1 MAGFTKLVPEIVQSS
16 IWNES
21 SDTRVVWITMLALK
35 DENGFVRG
43 SSKTLSRMAN
53 VSLDKV
59 EEALEK
65 FLSPDPDSCTPDDDG
80 RRIQEY
86 TGGWLVLNHIK
97 YRDKEHILREQNRE
111 RVRRFRER
119 NKEKPSVTECNVT
132 SALPSVSASVSE
144 SASVP
149 NASEKNKQPKVSKG
163 EIIDKQFD
171 EFWKSYP
178 KKVKGEDAK
187 KAYKQVFKELPENL
201 LEILAQHKKLDQWN
215 RDKGKYIPYAASWLR
230 GRRWNDELEGV
241 APKQATN
248 NDSDYVRKVLGL

>member
-86 TGGWLVLNHIK
+86 TGGWLVLNHVK

-111 RVRRFRER
+111 RVRRFREKHKD
-119 NKEKPSVTECNVT
+119 NHSVTECNVT
-132 SALPSVSASVSE
+132 SALPSVSASVS
-144 SASVP
+144 
-149 NASEKNKQPKVSKG
+149 VSSNTKANQI
-163 EIIDKQFD
+163 EEAF
-171 EFWKSYP
+171 ETFWTSYP
-178 KKVKGEDAK
+178 QKKKKEDAK
-187 KAYKQVFKELPENL
+187 KAYKQVLKELPENL

-215 RDKGKYIPYAASWLR
+215 REKGKYIPYAASWLR

-241 APKQATN
+241 TPQPKTN
-248 NDSDYVRKVLGL
+248 NDADYVRKVLGL